1 MNIRHIAMYVS
12 DLERSRVFYETYFS
26 GVSGEKYHNPKT
38 GLQTYFLTFDNAAK
52 LEIMS
57 HPEWRNNAKELRAI
71 GFHHLAFGVGSR
83 EMVDAL
89 TERLEQDG
97 YSVVGRPR
105 VTGDGYYESV
115 VLDPDGNQIE
125 ITI

>member
-1 MNIRHIAMYVS
+1 MNIHHIAMYVS

-26 GVSGEKYHNPKT
+26 GVSGEKYHNPRT
-38 GLQTYFLTFDNAAK
+38 GLQTYFLTFDDMAK

-57 HPEWRNNAKELRAI
+57 HPECMNHAGEPLAI
-71 GFHHLAFGVGSR
+71 GFCHLAFGVGSR
-83 EMVDAL
+83 EAVDAL
-89 TERLEQDG
+89 TERLKKDG
-97 YSVVGRPR
+97 YSIVGRPR

-115 VLDPDGNQIE
+115 VLDPDGNRIE

>member
-1 MNIRHIAMYVS
+1 MNICHVAMYVS

-26 GVSGEKYHNPKT
+26 GVSGEKYHNPRT
-38 GLQTYFLTFDNAAK
+38 GLQTYFLTFEDTAK

-57 HPEWRNNAKELRAI
+57 HPAWKNNAKELQVI
-71 GFHHLAFGVGSR
+71 GFHHLAFGVGSQ
-83 EMVDAL
+83 ELVDTL
-89 TERLEQDG
+89 TDRLEQDG
-97 YSVVGRPR
+97 YFVVGKPR

-115 VLDPDGNQIE
+115 VLDPDGNRIE

>member
-26 GVSGEKYHNPKT
+26 GISGEKYHNPRT
-38 GLQTYFLTFDNAAK
+38 GLQTYFLTFDDMAK

-57 HPEWRNNAKELRAI
+57 HPECMNHARESLAI

-83 EMVDAL
+83 EAVDAL
-89 TERLEQDG
+89 TERLGKDG
-97 YSVVGRPR
+97 YSIVGRPR

-115 VLDPDGNQIE
+115 VLDPDGNRIE